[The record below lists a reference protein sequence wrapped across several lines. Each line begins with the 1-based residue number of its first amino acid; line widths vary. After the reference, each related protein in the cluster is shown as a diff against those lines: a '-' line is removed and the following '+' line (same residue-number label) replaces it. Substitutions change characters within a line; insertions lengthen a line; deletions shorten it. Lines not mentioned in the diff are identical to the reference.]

1 MKIALFLLVILL
13 QGCATYDKLLN
24 QPLPDT
30 GVPRDADGFPIYK
43 STTVNSGLTAYER
56 ESLYQQRMLRI
67 EIRQQELIR
76 QQEIGRRAY
85 ERKQILLQQR
95 HDEAN

>member
-1 MKIALFLLVILL
+1 M
-13 QGCATYDKLLN
+13 N

-30 GVPRDADGFPIYK
+30 GTPRDADGFPIYE
-43 STTVNSGLTAYER
+43 SSAVNSGLTPYER
-56 ESLYQQRMLRI
+56 ESLYQQKMLRI
-67 EIRQQELIR
+67 ELRQQEQLR
-76 QQEIGRRAY
+76 QQKIGRRAY